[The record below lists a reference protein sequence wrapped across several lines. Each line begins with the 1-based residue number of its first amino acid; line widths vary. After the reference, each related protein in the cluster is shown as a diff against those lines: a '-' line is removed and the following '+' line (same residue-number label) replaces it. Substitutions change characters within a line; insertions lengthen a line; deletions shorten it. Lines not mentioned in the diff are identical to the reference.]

1 MQANEDVAKK
11 LADLTM
17 KAKLERAELQQE
29 IYEIRNKPRSLA
41 NVGVAAYKTA
51 RTIGLDE
58 MKVILPIAKTVLLPA
73 GIALGRILAEKS
85 SPKRVAGVAGI
96 VLGAFGILK
105 GIQYDKKRRACKE
118 EKKEYLPEVIEEP
131 SQKSK

>member
-1 MQANEDVAKK
+1 MQANENVAKK

-29 IYEIRNKPRSLA
+29 IYEIRNKPRTLA

-51 RTIGLDE
+51 RSIGLDD

-73 GIALGRILAEKS
+73 GIALGRILAEKC

-105 GIQYDKKRRACKE
+105 GIQYDKKRRALREE
-118 EKKEYLPEVIEEP
+118 EKGYLPEVIEEP
-131 SQKSK
+131 TSKK

>member
-29 IYEIRNKPRSLA
+29 IYEIRTKPRTLA

-51 RTIGLDE
+51 RSIGLDD
-58 MKVILPIAKTVLLPA
+58 MKVILPIAKTVLLPQ
-73 GIALGRILAEKS
+73 G
-85 SPKRVAGVAGI
+85 
-96 VLGAFGILK
+96 
-105 GIQYDKKRRACKE
+105 
-118 EKKEYLPEVIEEP
+118 
-131 SQKSK
+131 

>member
-1 MQANEDVAKK
+1 MQANENVAKK

-29 IYEIRNKPRSLA
+29 IYEIRNKPRTLA

-51 RTIGLDE
+51 RSIGLDD

-85 SPKRVAGVAGI
+85 SPKKSRRSCGYSPGS
-96 VLGAFGILK
+96 FWYLK
-105 GIQYDKKRRACKE
+105 RHPIRQETQSSPRGRKR
-118 EKKEYLPEVIEEP
+118 I
-131 SQKSK
+131 SS

>member
-29 IYEIRNKPRSLA
+29 IYEIRNKPRTLA

-51 RTIGLDE
+51 RSIGLDD

-96 VLGAFGILK
+96 VVLGAFGILK
-105 GIQYDKKRRACKE
+105 GIQYDKKRRAIREE
-118 EKKEYLPEVIEEP
+118 EKGYLPEVIEEP
-131 SQKSK
+131 TSKK

>member
-41 NVGVAAYKTA
+41 NVGVAANKTA
-51 RTIGLDE
+51 PTKAVDE
-58 MKVILPIAKTVLLPA
+58 MTVILHIA
-73 GIALGRILAEKS
+73 
-85 SPKRVAGVAGI
+85 
-96 VLGAFGILK
+96 
-105 GIQYDKKRRACKE
+105 
-118 EKKEYLPEVIEEP
+118 
-131 SQKSK
+131 

>member
-29 IYEIRNKPRSLA
+29 IYEIRNKPRTLA

-51 RTIGLDE
+51 RSIGLDD

-85 SPKRVAGVAGI
+85 SPKRFAGVAGI

-105 GIQYDKKRRACKE
+105 GIQYDKKRRAIREE
-118 EKKEYLPEVIEEP
+118 EKGYLPEVIEEP
-131 SQKSK
+131 TSKK

>member
-1 MQANEDVAKK
+1 M
-11 LADLTM
+11 
-17 KAKLERAELQQE
+17 
-29 IYEIRNKPRSLA
+29 A

-105 GIQYDKKRRACKE
+105 GIQYDKNRRARKE
-118 EKKEYLPEVIEEP
+118 EEKEYLPEVIEEP

>member
-29 IYEIRNKPRSLA
+29 IYEIRNTPRTLA

-51 RTIGLDE
+51 RSIGLDD

-96 VLGAFGILK
+96 VVLGAFGILK
-105 GIQYDKKRRACKE
+105 GIQYDKKRRAIREE
-118 EKKEYLPEVIEEP
+118 EKGYLPEVIEEP
-131 SQKSK
+131 TSKK